1 MGTCVCQR
9 FVELHVIVKAWDEC
23 EEVVGSWDQ
32 APLADVGGGCV
43 YVGTCVCGCRKHC
56 VQGTNCGSD
65 LAMAMGLCALD
76 MYAGGPF
83 NGEGLRVCVRG

>member
-23 EEVVGSWDQ
+23 EEVAGSWDQ

-43 YVGTCVCGCRKHC
+43 YVGMCVCGCRKHC
-56 VQGTNCGSD
+56 V
-65 LAMAMGLCALD
+65 
-76 MYAGGPF
+76 
-83 NGEGLRVCVRG
+83 